1 MNHLLS
7 AKEAA
12 IVAAKA
18 LDNKK
23 ARNLMLLEVRPVTA
37 LTEYMLLATGTSD
50 THLRALCDEV
60 EKKMEEAGETVL
72 HREGFR
78 GDSWIVLDFAGVI
91 VHLFTQ
97 ETRKFYDLER
107 LWGDA
112 PVISL
117 EDVLQP
123 DESENK
129 EGSR

>member
-1 MNHLLS
+1 MLS

-18 LDNKK
+18 LDDKK
-23 ARNLMLLEVRPVTA
+23 AQNLMLLEVRSVTA

-50 THLRALCDEV
+50 THLRALSDEV
-60 EKKMEEAGETVL
+60 EKKMEEAGETAY

-78 GDSWIVLDFAGVI
+78 GDTWIVMDFSGVM
-91 VHLFTQ
+91 VHIFTA

-112 PVISL
+112 PVVPLDDIL
-117 EDVLQP
+117 RP
-123 DESENK
+123 ENL
-129 EGSR
+129 